1 MGVVP
6 FLCGNSLFLL
16 PLFWWNHCSEVVEEM
31 GRGNPIH
38 PSAAENWPSLWKQ
51 AFVCAGLGPWQTG
64 HNQAIVCLGK
74 ASASYCNYLWK
85 KIFDVFGR
93 GWVWGGCGRMGKRLT
108 SCAIH
113 SRSLRV
119 KGSRLCDSMCLAV
132 WAEKFKTFPALV
144 PGMREG
150 MAWLCLRLIWGNLSC
165 VWALWSPLTSW
176 CFLYTFA
183 YTLPLLWLESG
194 PAMLIH
200 N

>member
-6 FLCGNSLFLL
+6 FPCGNSLFLL

-93 GWVWGGCGRMGKRLT
+93 GWVWGGMWEDGQETHLLCHPLQISQGEGDKVMWLHVSGCLGREIQNIPSAGPRNEGRDGLT
-108 SCAIH
+108 LPKADLRQLVLCL
-113 SRSLRV
+113 SL
-119 KGSRLCDSMCLAV
+119 
-132 WAEKFKTFPALV
+132 LV
-144 PGMREG
+144 PSYFLM
-150 MAWLCLRLIWGNLSC
+150 LSLYFCLHTASTLAG
-165 VWALWSPLTSW
+165 VWTCYVDS
-176 CFLYTFA
+176 
-183 YTLPLLWLESG
+183 
-194 PAMLIH
+194 
-200 N
+200 